1 MKTKL
6 KFSSLKPS
14 SIQYFLI
21 HSYSFCEKTLKECV
35 LGKEDMEGCNPGRE
49 RERGGEGGQLGNG
62 IE

>member
-21 HSYSFCEKTLKECV
+21 HSYPFCEKTLKECV
-35 LGKEDMEGCNPGRE
+35 LGKEDMGGGCNPGRE
-49 RERGGEGGQLGNG
+49 RERGGGELGNG